1 MLLSLF
7 YGEGAQKQNVLEV
20 EQLVESRIVARQLSR
35 SVADTAT
42 VVESLVRK
50 PYLVPSAEEV
60 ETISTSI
67 ATAWTLV
74 KVVNEGLV
82 QPGWFPDPSNVKGGV
97 GYGIKYGNDTPYPLI
112 GAADLGVA
120 VAYIRRR

>member
-7 YGEGAQKQNVLEV
+7 YGEGAHRKSVLEV
-20 EQLVESRIVARQLSR
+20 EQVVEATLVARGLLR
-35 SVADTAT
+35 T
-42 VVESLVRK
+42 VSETESLTETRVVK
-50 PYLVPSAEEV
+50 SYLVPSADDV

-67 ATAWTLV
+67 STAWTLV

-112 GAADLGVA
+112 GAADIGVA

>member
-7 YGEGAQKQNVLEV
+7 YGEGAHRKFANET
-20 EQLVESRIVARQLSR
+20 EQLVEATLVARGLAR
-35 SVADTAT
+35 T
-42 VVESLVRK
+42 VSETESLTETRVVK
-50 PYLVPSAEEV
+50 SYLVPGVDDV

-74 KVVNEGLV
+74 KIVNEGII

-97 GYGIKYGNDTPYPLI
+97 GYGPKYGNDSPYPFI
-112 GAADLGVA
+112 GEADLGVA

>member
-7 YGEGAQKQNVLEV
+7 YGEGAHRKSVPEV
-20 EQLVESRIVARQLSR
+20 EQVVEATLVARGLLR
-35 SVADTAT
+35 T
-42 VVESLVRK
+42 VSETESLTETRVVK
-50 PYLVPSAEEV
+50 SYLVPSADDV

-67 ATAWTLV
+67 STAWTLV

-112 GAADLGVA
+112 GAADIGVA